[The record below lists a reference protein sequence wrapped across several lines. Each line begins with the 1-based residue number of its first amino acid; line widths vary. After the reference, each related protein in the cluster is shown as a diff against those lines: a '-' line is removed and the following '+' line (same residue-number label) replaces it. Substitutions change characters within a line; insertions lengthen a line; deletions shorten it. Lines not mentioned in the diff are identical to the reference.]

1 MNKYRTHNCSEL
13 NETDVEKTVLL
24 LSGEK
29 YGNVRFSYRI
39 KEQ

>member
-24 LSGEK
+24 SGGFIENEIMEIF
-29 YGNVRFSYRI
+29 YL
-39 KEQ
+39 